1 MKFNMTVNGKNIHIN
16 APPLRRLLDILRED
30 LELTGTKE
38 GCGEGEC
45 GACSVI
51 MDGMLVNSCM
61 VPAIQLPGKDILTIE
76 GLGSPEEPD
85 PLQRAFVEEGA
96 VQCGFCTPG
105 MVMASRFLLSQNG
118 NPDKE
123 QIRMGLAGNL
133 CRCTGYERI
142 FRAVERAAE
151 EGYGE
156 SIKPSFFLSTP
167 GHFELCEDEKN
178 RIFIPYSIGEA
189 LAILKTKGEDTT
201 ILAGTTDIMV
211 QLKDGRKEPETL
223 MDISRIPELSDISL
237 EGDSLQIG
245 SCSTYSR
252 IYCNPIV
259 QSHFPALEKAA
270 RLNGAITLQNRAT
283 LGGNLMTASPAADM
297 PPVLMALGAKAI
309 LRSISGSREISIPE
323 LWTGYRSTVRLPE
336 EILVGIR
343 IPLPS
348 ENSRQ
353 VFYKRGSRAMLTIAR
368 VSLAAYIEID
378 IHWRIIEPRFA
389 VGTMGKTAFMLED
402 LQDFL
407 RGKYIAEDLALKAG
421 KIASESVNP
430 RKTPEYR
437 KQVTGNLVKKFL
449 LGILEERNQKEEQ

>member
-1 MKFNMTVNGKNIHIN
+1 MRFNMTVNGKDIHIE
-16 APPLRRLLDILRED
+16 APPLRRLLDILRQD
-30 LELTGTKE
+30 LGLTGTKE

-45 GACSVI
+45 GACAVI

-85 PLQRAFVEEGA
+85 SLQRAFVEEGA

-105 MVMASRFLLSQNG
+105 MVMASRFLLSQNN
-118 NPDKE
+118 NPGKE
-123 QIRMGLAGNL
+123 QIRTGLAGNL

-151 EGYGE
+151 EGYGKNIE
-156 SIKPSFFLSTP
+156 PSFFLSSP
-167 GHFELCEDEKN
+167 GSFELCEDEKN
-178 RIFIPYSIGEA
+178 RIFIPHSTGEA
-189 LAILKTKGEDTT
+189 LAILKTHGKDTV

-211 QLKDGRKEPETL
+211 QLKNGMKEPL
-223 MDISRIPELSDISL
+223 SVMDISRIPELSDISL
-237 EGDSLQIG
+237 EDDSLQIG

-252 IYCNPIV
+252 IYSNPIV

-297 PPVLMALGAKAI
+297 PPVLMALDAKAV
-309 LRSISGSREISIPE
+309 LRSTSGSREISISE
-323 LWTGYRSTVRLPE
+323 LWTGYRNTVRLPE
-336 EILVGIR
+336 EILIGIKVP
-343 IPLPS
+343 IPS

-353 VFYKRGSRAMLTIAR
+353 IFYKRGSRSMLTIAR
-368 VSLAAYIEID
+368 VSLAGYIGID
-378 IHWRIIEPRFA
+378 ENGSIVEPRFA

-402 LQDFL
+402 LRNFL
-407 RGKYIAEDLALKAG
+407 EGKALTEDIAIKAG
-421 KIASESVNP
+421 NIASGSVNP

-449 LGILEERNQKEEQ
+449 LDIIGERDQKEE

>member
-1 MKFNMTVNGKNIHIN
+1 MRFNMTVNGKDIHIE

-30 LELTGTKE
+30 LGLTGTKE

-45 GACSVI
+45 GACAVI

-61 VPAIQLPGKDILTIE
+61 VPAIQLPGKHILTIE

-105 MVMASRFLLSQNG
+105 MVMASRFLLSQN
-118 NPDKE
+118 NKPDKE

-142 FRAVERAAE
+142 FRAVERAAG

-156 SIKPSFFLSTP
+156 TIEPSFFLSTP
-167 GHFELCEDEKN
+167 GSFELRENEKN
-178 RIFIPYSIGEA
+178 RIFIPHSTEEA
-189 LAILKTKGEDTT
+189 LAILKKHGEVITL
-201 ILAGTTDIMV
+201 LAGTTDIMV
-211 QLKDGRKEPETL
+211 QLKNGRKEPEAL
-223 MDISRIPELSDISL
+223 MDISRIPELSSISL
-237 EGDSLQIG
+237 EDNFLQIG
-245 SCSTYSR
+245 SCSTYFR
-252 IYCNPIV
+252 IYSNPVV
-259 QSHFPALEKAA
+259 QSHFPALKKAA

-309 LRSISGSREISIPE
+309 LRSTSKSREISITE

-336 EILVGIR
+336 EILVGIKVP
-343 IPLPS
+343 IPS
-348 ENSRQ
+348 VNSRQ
-353 VFYKRGSRAMLTIAR
+353 IFYKRGSRSMLTIAR
-368 VSLAAYIEID
+368 VSLAGYIEID
-378 IHWRIIEPRFA
+378 ENGSILKPRFA

-402 LQDFL
+402 LQNFL
-407 RGKYIAEDLALKAG
+407 RGRYLTEDIAIRAG
-421 KIASESVNP
+421 KIASGSVNP

-449 LGILEERNQKEEQ
+449 LGIIEERNQKEEQ

>member
-1 MKFNMTVNGKNIHIN
+1 MRFNMTVNGKDIHIE
-16 APPLRRLLDILRED
+16 APPLRRLLDILRQD
-30 LELTGTKE
+30 LGLTGTKE

-45 GACSVI
+45 GACAVI

-85 PLQRAFVEEGA
+85 SLQRAFVEEGA

-105 MVMASRFLLSQNG
+105 MVMASRFLLSQNN
-118 NPDKE
+118 NPGKE
-123 QIRMGLAGNL
+123 QIRTGLAGNL

-151 EGYGE
+151 EGYGKNIE
-156 SIKPSFFLSTP
+156 PSFFLSTP
-167 GHFELCEDEKN
+167 GSFELCEDEKN
-178 RIFIPYSIGEA
+178 RIFIPHSTGEA
-189 LAILKTKGEDTT
+189 LAILKTHGKDTV

-211 QLKDGRKEPETL
+211 QLKNGMKEPVSV

-237 EGDSLQIG
+237 EGDFLQIG

-309 LRSISGSREISIPE
+309 LRSTYGSREISIPK

-336 EILVGIR
+336 EILVGIK

-353 VFYKRGSRAMLTIAR
+353 IFYKRGSRSMLTIAR

-378 IHWRIIEPRFA
+378 LHGRILEPRFA
-389 VGTMGKTAFMLED
+389 VGTMGKTAVILED
-402 LQDFL
+402 LQNFL
-407 RGKYIAEDLALKAG
+407 RNRDLTEDLALKAG
-421 KIASESVNP
+421 KIASERVNP

-437 KQVTGNLVKKFL
+437 KKVTGNLVMKFL
-449 LGILEERNQKEEQ
+449 LGILEERDQKEEQ

>member
-1 MKFNMTVNGKNIHIN
+1 
-16 APPLRRLLDILRED
+16 
-30 LELTGTKE
+30 
-38 GCGEGEC
+38 
-45 GACSVI
+45 

-283 LGGNLMTASPAADM
+283 LGSNLMTASPAADM